1 MKSYILRSLFLF
13 LSALFVHAHRWKVVY
28 VSSCLEIFT
37 CSSLEVLF
45 AFSMDISIKW
55 SAYHIF
61 TNAVLMFVLIVN
73 RLVEFALSASSH
85 SVIRL
90 LWVSYPVIHI
100 VTTLFFILIVTVTR
114 RCFVNLIWKLLRKW
128 KPIHAGQETW
138 IDVYIILN
146 HLDNGPVFM

>member
-61 TNAVLMFVLIVN
+61 TNAVLFVLIVN

-85 SVIRL
+85 SVIQL

-100 VTTLFFILIVTVTR
+100 VTTLFLFWL
-114 RCFVNLIWKLLRKW
+114 WLLLGDVLLTSSENCWENGSLFMLVRKHGW
-128 KPIHAGQETW
+128 MCTS
-138 IDVYIILN
+138 Y
-146 HLDNGPVFM
+146 